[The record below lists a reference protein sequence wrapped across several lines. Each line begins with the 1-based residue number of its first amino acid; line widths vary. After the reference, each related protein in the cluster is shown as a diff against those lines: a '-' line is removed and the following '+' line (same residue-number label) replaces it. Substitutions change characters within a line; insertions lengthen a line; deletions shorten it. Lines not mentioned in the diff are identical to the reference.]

1 MIIGMNNPTLSLA
14 DPNESSCAHVEGKWQ
29 AIRICPDPIAGEL
42 FNVGIFFKMRN
53 KTQFRFID
61 DVRSF
66 ECLYGAK
73 SASNLLHLIDI
84 AKVAVS
90 TGDTQNIGRNVLF
103 SSPKFASGDSMDD
116 VVDYL
121 FDSFVTLG
129 KHRNDTIIQFKE
141 DTDSINTNELRHSV
155 FSYIKTKNPIL
166 FNDAIRT
173 KPFMITNDSAVDSR
187 ESNLAIYKQ
196 PSIGN
201 DAVRFGD
208 IVSVHMKSTM
218 HRGFFLNNGVLN
230 IMMANDIA
238 SAKGW
243 KSEGGIFLLRPNEE
257 TQGFD
262 KQTIIDIDNEI
273 DKTVYHLSKRKNFH
287 VDVFGSQE
295 EVSDAVLNFIQ

>member
-1 MIIGMNNPTLSLA
+1 MIAGMNNPTFLLS
-14 DPNESSCAHVEGKWQ
+14 DPDDVSSHSVEGKWQ

-42 FNVGIFFKMRN
+42 FNVGVLFKTRN

-61 DVRSF
+61 DIRSF

-90 TGDTQNIGRNVLF
+90 NGDTKNIGKNILF
-103 SSPKFASGDSMDD
+103 SSPKFASGDNMDD

-129 KHRNDTIIQFKE
+129 KHRNDTMMQLKE
-141 DTDSINTNELRHSV
+141 DANSINTNELRNNV
-155 FSYIKTKNPIL
+155 FGYIKKHNPFL

-173 KPFMITNDSAVDSR
+173 KPFMITNDSTVESR

-196 PSIGN
+196 PSIN
-201 DAVRFGD
+201 NNAVKFGD
-208 IVSVHMKSTM
+208 IVSVHMKSNL

-230 IMMANDIA
+230 IMTANDIA
-238 SAKGW
+238 NAQGW

-257 TQGFD
+257 TRGFD
-262 KQTIIDIDNEI
+262 AQTILDIDNEI
-273 DKTVYHLSKRKNFH
+273 DKAVYHLSKRKNFH